1 MVRGREEEKEGVYP
15 VPRGLEGRELN
26 SWLTP
31 RIVVEGAGRQGRRT
45 WSKPVGRG
53 REGNTP
59 RHRSSPLG

>member
-15 VPRGLEGRELN
+15 VPRGSAGRELN

-31 RIVVEGAGRQGRRT
+31 CAAVEGAGRQGSRT

-53 REGNTP
+53 REGYTP
-59 RHRSSPLG
+59 QH